1 MAVLPPTE
9 ESTWLSN
16 GRAAAGSSLT
26 GVPGGCGAGAYL
38 TIENFKIYAR
48 ESARTEHPRASLY

>member
-1 MAVLPPTE
+1 VTAPVPFVL
-9 ESTWLSN
+9 N
-16 GRAAAGSSLT
+16 GGIV
-26 GVPGGCGAGAYL
+26 GIYL